1 MVVLSSIFSVFAL
14 VFSVI
19 SIVCVDKKSL
29 LLFQVLANIFYS
41 FSYLFKGS
49 ILAFL
54 GVIVATIRTLTF
66 YLYAIKNNRTPFIT
80 MLSFIV
86 ANVLVSIISYKAFVD
101 ILPIV
106 GMSIFTYFTY
116 KDNLTHIKFAS
127 IVLSI
132 CLFLYNLKIGLYI
145 SCIQEIILLLSAI
158 FSLCKQNK
166 IKKYN

>member
-29 LLFQVLANIFYS
+29 LLFQVLANTFYS

-54 GVIVATIRTLTF
+54 GVTIATIRSLTF
-66 YLYAIKNNRTPFIT
+66 CFYALKNKRAPFIS

-86 ANVLVSIISYKAFVD
+86 ANILVTIVSYKTFVD

-116 KDNLTHIKFAS
+116 KDNLTHIKLAS

-132 CLFLYNLKIGLYI
+132 CLFLYNLKIGLFI
-145 SCIQEIILLLSAI
+145 SCVQENILLFSAI